1 MDTMELPL
9 QIRNQPVRFTG
20 QSVQGHMPSISA
32 TKKLIQ
38 RARAQNE
45 APLPTPTDLALL
57 VVPDQY
63 KFYRAPPDVDELFL
77 LGDSGQANP
86 NRVMIFGPDNDGFG
100 HVTRMSPTKIGEASP
115 ASHTHRKASRTPTN
129 DDGGAITSPSWLGP
143 ALVWS
148 QQKYQRLLKTVQELR
163 ILSGWLPEL
172 YQAQLHNTGFL
183 WSQRLWETGQRT
195 WMCFIWAYTE
205 SRKIFLVGHFVL
217 FRNKPLPNNL
227 IHDLSCLDLT
237 ATDIDSD
244 FHVSRLSI
252 QPFIAEVAYYVDKA
266 GPPRFTGML
275 RVDTNTDSRCSGCPW
290 TQALATWGDKF
301 HSITFQHKSMPQQ
314 KDLAQFANP
323 DHKPKQSPHYVQI
336 DKHFFRQIIGEI
348 STRDDLNCY

>member
-1 MDTMELPL
+1 MESTETSRGVKKLIDAGFMFTFHAFSSDSTKRFWRCV
-9 QIRNQPVRFTG
+9 IRNCQRRLHTDVNDVIVNRLGHHTHGSDAAGAEVGKIKANTKRRALDGYNGIAVADPQSSRSVRSRTNAK
-20 QSVQGHMPSISA
+20 HIT

-45 APLPTPTDLALL
+45 APLPTPKDLALL
-57 VVPDQY
+57 VVPDKY
-63 KFYRAPPDVDELFL
+63 KFYHAPPDVDELFL

-183 WSQRLWETGQRT
+183 
-195 WMCFIWAYTE
+195 
-205 SRKIFLVGHFVL
+205 
-217 FRNKPLPNNL
+217 
-227 IHDLSCLDLT
+227 
-237 ATDIDSD
+237 
-244 FHVSRLSI
+244 
-252 QPFIAEVAYYVDKA
+252 
-266 GPPRFTGML
+266 
-275 RVDTNTDSRCSGCPW
+275 
-290 TQALATWGDKF
+290 
-301 HSITFQHKSMPQQ
+301 
-314 KDLAQFANP
+314 
-323 DHKPKQSPHYVQI
+323 
-336 DKHFFRQIIGEI
+336 
-348 STRDDLNCY
+348 